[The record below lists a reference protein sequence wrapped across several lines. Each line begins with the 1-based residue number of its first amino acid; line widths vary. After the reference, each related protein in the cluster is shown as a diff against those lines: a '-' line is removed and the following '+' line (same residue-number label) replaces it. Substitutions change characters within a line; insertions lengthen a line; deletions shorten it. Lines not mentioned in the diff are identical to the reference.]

1 MLFITIKVSVIWDA
15 IFTKALNAYIFKLLS
30 MSDYSVCVDLGGTT
44 SKFSVFTSDEIICQ
58 WSSPTPENNIVDMI
72 ESEIR
77 NNISNLNLESTDF
90 KAVVIGVA
98 GIVKDGIV
106 SYAINLNLRDYD
118 LADILESRLG
128 IKVIILNDV
137 NLQAIGESSNY
148 SSLFLVTIGTGIGA
162 ALMINGHLVEGY
174 NGWAGEIGH
183 IYLDSKTPEENASA
197 KGLVKTAQNYLKSN
211 NDNSSLRNFETFTA
225 EDIFNQAKS
234 GDVVALKIVQEV
246 YFKFGKLLAV
256 ICSAFDPEVI
266 IISGGVSNA
275 GDLLLDI
282 IKEGFSEVAFK
293 NTEILLSDLREKA
306 AVFGAMKI
314 VRELQ

>member
-1 MLFITIKVSVIWDA
+1 MFFIIIKVSVIWNDV
-15 IFTKALNAYIFKLLS
+15 FTKALNAYIFKLLS

-211 NDNSSLRNFETFTA
+211 NDDSSLRDFETFTA
-225 EDIFNQAKS
+225 EDIFNQAKL
-234 GDVVALKIVQEV
+234 GDAVALKIVRDV
-246 YFKFGKLLAV
+246 YFRFGKLLAV

-266 IISGGVSNA
+266 IISGGVSKA
-275 GDLLLDI
+275 GEFLLDI

>member
-1 MLFITIKVSVIWDA
+1 MFFIIIKVSVIWNDV
-15 IFTKALNAYIFKLLS
+15 FTKALNAYIFKLLS

-128 IKVIILNDV
+128 IKVLILNDV

-211 NDNSSLRNFETFTA
+211 NDDSSLRDFETFTA
-225 EDIFNQAKS
+225 EDIFNQAKL
-234 GDVVALKIVQEV
+234 GDAVALKIVRDV
-246 YFKFGKLLAV
+246 YFRFGKLLAV

-266 IISGGVSNA
+266 IISGGVSKA
-275 GDLLLDI
+275 GEFLLDI